1 MVVMR
6 LPLTALELRSFRFA
20 EIRADIGGRL
30 AVVTK
35 DMQGA
40 DRDEL
45 IERMARL
52 QFTSERRAIREA
64 AEDTQRAIA
73 YARQ

>member
-20 EIRADIGGRL
+20 EIRNDIGGRL
-30 AVVTK
+30 MVVTK
-35 DMQGA
+35 DMQSD

-45 IERMARL
+45 IERMTRL
-52 QFTSERRAIREA
+52 QFTSERRAIRDA
-64 AEDTQRAIA
+64 AADIESAIA
-73 YARQ
+73 YARL